1 MITIGFVKKTK
12 RTPVFT
18 TWMNKIPDDATRAT
32 IAQHIVRLESGLG
45 DVQSV
50 GDGVYELR
58 IHLGAG
64 WRVYFITVAGHV
76 ILLLVG
82 GTKRTQK
89 SDIVTAKKIVKDLEK
104 ASAAA
109 KAATAK
115 PTKSPPLAK
124 PPAKSRKK

>member
-1 MITIGFVKKTK
+1 MFVKTTK
-12 RTPVFT
+12 RTLAFT
-18 TWMNKIPDDATRAT
+18 TWMNKVPDDATRAT
-32 IAQHIVRLESGLG
+32 IAQHIVRLERGLG

-64 WRVYFITVAGHV
+64 WRVYFINVAGQV

-89 SDIVTAKKIVKDLEK
+89 ADIVAAKKMVKDIEK

-109 KAATAK
+109 KATAAKATKKPAPAK
-115 PTKSPPLAK
+115 PS
-124 PPAKSRKK
+124 AKSRKKQ